1 MKNLAILKKLQLKY
15 SKIRPILDEK
25 SRRIWAASEAN
36 SIGRGGIT
44 LLSKATKLSRNT
56 IYQGLLNLKDKE
68 VLGSKRQR
76 KIGGG
81 RKKILQQVPGIL
93 KALEDLVDPSTRG
106 NPMSPLKYTSKST
119 RKLAKQLKV
128 QGYKIEYKT
137 VGSLL
142 KKMEYSLQS
151 NKKTKEGK
159 SHEDRDAQFRFIN
172 QSVIEMF
179 QKNQP
184 ALSVDTKKKEII
196 GEFKNGGKEYC
207 PKEKPTLVN
216 SHDFPDKRLGKVVPY
231 GVYDIGKNKGW
242 VSVGI
247 SGDTAEFA
255 VNTIRTWWYKMGQ
268 EVYKEATEIFI
279 TADCGGS
286 NGYRIRLWKKELQK
300 FSNETGLIIQVAHFP
315 PGTSKW
321 NKIEHK
327 MFSYISINWRGKPLI
342 SREMVVNL
350 IGKTTTEKGLE
361 IRAMLDKNKY
371 QTGIE
376 VSDEE
381 MSLINI
387 EKNSFHPEWNY
398 KIIPQYKNKDLS

>member
-1 MKNLAILKKLQLKY
+1 MKSKKQ
-15 SKIRPILDEK
+15 
-25 SRRIWAASEAN
+25 RR
-36 SIGRGGIT
+36 T
-44 LLSKATKLSRNT
+44 
-56 IYQGLLNLKDKE
+56 
-68 VLGSKRQR
+68 
-76 KIGGG
+76 GGG
-81 RKKILQQVPGIL
+81 RKKITQKNPKIL
-93 KALEDLVDPSTRG
+93 KILETFVDTDTRG

-119 RKLAKQLKV
+119 RKLAKQLKL

-137 VGSLL
+137 VGTLL
-142 KKMEYSLQS
+142 KKMDYSLQA
-151 NKKTKEGK
+151 NKKSKEQK
-159 SHEDRDAQFRFIN
+159 SHIDRDTQFRFIN

-179 QKNQP
+179 NKNQP
-184 ALSVDTKKKEII
+184 AISVDTKKKEII
-196 GEFKNGGKEYC
+196 GEFKNNGKEYC
-207 PKEKPTLVN
+207 KKEQPVLVN

-268 EVYKEATEIFI
+268 NIYKDATELFI

-286 NGYRIRLWKKELQK
+286 NGYRVRLWKKELQK
-300 FSNETGLIIQVAHFP
+300 FSNETRLTIHVAHFP

-327 MFSYISINWRGKPLI
+327 MFSYISINWRGKPLV
-342 SREMVVNL
+342 SRETVVKL

-361 IRAMLDKNKY
+361 IQAILDENKY
-371 QTGIE
+371 KTGIE
-376 VSDEE
+376 VSDKE

-387 EKNSFHPEWNY
+387 EKNDFHPNWNY
-398 KIIPQYKNKDLS
+398 KIKPQ